1 MITREQKI
9 DAILKFNHKMNI
21 TIDEYRALNDLWK
34 KIEETWLYKKWH
46 IREQTDECINLIYD
60 LIKE

>member
-1 MITREQKI
+1 
-9 DAILKFNHKMNI
+9 MNI